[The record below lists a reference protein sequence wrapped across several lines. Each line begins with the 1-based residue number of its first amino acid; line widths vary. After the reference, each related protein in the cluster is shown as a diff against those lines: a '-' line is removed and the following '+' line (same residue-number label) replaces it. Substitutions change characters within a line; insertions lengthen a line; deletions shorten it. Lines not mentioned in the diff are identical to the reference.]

1 MPRPRRLP
9 SIPGTG
15 LPPRGLFVS
24 RWKAL
29 LSARGLEELPRL
41 EAHSLAHDVL
51 PLLFRASQRGWLV
64 YLIGNE
70 PGVASGRV
78 SDERWEAFRGE
89 LEVLLTGQGIPLRR
103 HYACLEDPHGKGKHK
118 KDSVFQF
125 PNTGALY
132 HAAQEDGIEL
142 SESWLVSADTDE
154 LAAAWRAGVRT
165 LALEWPAGPGL
176 RASELQVE
184 PARRANGICEGLRE
198 LLALDPLARI

>member
-1 MPRPRRLP
+1 MLGA
-9 SIPGTG
+9 S
-15 LPPRGLFVS
+15 
-24 RWKAL
+24 
-29 LSARGLEELPRL
+29 GLEELPRL
-41 EAHSLAHDVL
+41 DLQALAPDVL
-51 PLLFRASQRGWLV
+51 PLLFRAAQRGWQI

-70 PGVASGRV
+70 PGVACGRV

-89 LEVLLTGQGIPLRR
+89 LETLLEGQGIPLQR
-103 HYACLEDPHGKGKHK
+103 HYACLEDPQGKGKHR

-165 LALEWPAGPGL
+165 LALEWPASLGS
-176 RASELQVE
+176 RSSELQVE
-184 PARRANGICEGLRE
+184 PARRASRICEGLRE